1 MQITFETRKRNTRF
15 YVSRQAVQ
23 EGRFSEGYA
32 SFKQVKPWP
41 WHVEVIRGV
50 SVVGLV
56 TNKELCKVVWGIIIL
71 STLGTERERERE
83 RETERDRDRD
93 RQTDRHRYRQKE
105 RCCEYLPVANCT
117 HAHARTHTHTLSLS
131 LELPSGT
138 SCLKR

>member
-71 STLGTERERERE
+71 STLGTERERE
-83 RETERDRDRD
+83 TDRDRD
-93 RQTDRHRYRQKE
+93 RQTDRQTETDRQTDRQIETEIE
-105 RCCEYLPVANCT
+105 RAQT
-117 HAHARTHTHTLSLS
+117 
-131 LELPSGT
+131 
-138 SCLKR
+138 